1 MPPSTDALRGP
12 IGTKLHVG
20 CMLQPHIAALR
31 MRYGR
36 VAGQSASL

>member
-1 MPPSTDALRGP
+1 MPASTDALRGP

-20 CMLQPHIAALR
+20 DMLQPHIAALR